1 MSDNNEKETEVWVR
15 AESGGL
21 RTHYGRVTD
30 SIGGS
35 IGFDGTVYV
44 DFDEGDRRLFLH
56 MSIGPDVEPE
66 RVRHLTREV
75 SDDVFR
81 LVAALRKAQ
90 GTDTEG
96 LRKKR
101 VRELRMELAELEKMD
116 AKDQE
121 ATG

>member
-1 MSDNNEKETEVWVR
+1 MSDNNEKEIEVWVR

-21 RTHYGRVTD
+21 RTHYGRVND
-30 SIGGS
+30 SVSGS
-35 IGFDGTVYV
+35 IGLDGIVYINL
-44 DFDEGDRRLFLH
+44 DEGDRRLFVH
-56 MSIGPDVEPE
+56 MSIGPNVEPK
-66 RVRHLTREV
+66 RIRHLTQEV

-81 LVAALRKAQ
+81 LVAALREAS